1 MSVIV
6 SVDPGREK
14 CGIAVVDSS
23 GSILKRKVVPTISVI
38 DDLLELTEK
47 YSADKILIGSGT
59 FSKTIKKKIID
70 SMPSI
75 NIAVVD
81 ETHSTEIAR
90 KLYFKEYPPKGIFK
104 IIPLGLQIPPVP
116 YDDFAAVVLA
126 KKYLNLSII

>member
-14 CGIAVVDSS
+14 CGIAVVNSS
-23 GSILKRKVVPTISVI
+23 GTVLKRKVVATNNII
-38 DDLLELTEK
+38 DNLLEFTDI
-47 YSADKILIGSGT
+47 YSADKIVIGSGT
-59 FSKTIKKKIID
+59 FSKTVKKMIIE
-70 SMPSI
+70 SLP
-75 NIAVVD
+75 NIPIFVVD

-126 KKYLNLSII
+126 KKYLNLNVT